1 MSHDKFKPDDIIVN
15 TIKAHPKQSL
25 FIYNSQVYINKHG
38 NLTGENGTATS
49 VPAGFVSLYELNLD
63 RTSNFISASEV
74 DGVTNIGFPDKKK
87 FNSLYGHHHI
97 HTGSSDDLS
106 SSLSYPLSSSI
117 SRELTTTTTVR
128 DVNGDTISVN
138 RKVDALK
145 NIALK
150 YAVQSPHFELSS
162 SFLKRDL
169 TTTTNINIINIPTIF
184 YESTI
189 KKGSVSLKFR
199 ENLGIIAECADIK
212 KNGELIQTGPEG
224 NPDNGDVVGLVFYD
238 EGIIMLT
245 ASYNI
250 NGSTNGIDYNGD
262 GSNQYAKWIYYGV
275 GIEIDGTTH
284 TTSHATRA
292 IASASFG
299 LDFEGT
305 SYTNTMTLFCHAEK
319 GKYNF
324 SNNPTSI
331 NSSSAGES
339 IVGSTTSK
347 FTYKQPRLPIKN
359 VVSSSYS
366 GYDEEFK
373 RKTYI
378 SKIGIYDEDDN
389 LIMIASLAKPIKKEE
404 NDEYTFKLTYDI

>member
-1 MSHDKFKPDDIIVN
+1 MSYDKFKPDDIIVN

-38 NLTGENGTATS
+38 NLTGENGPVTS
-49 VPAGFVSLYELNLD
+49 VPAGYVSLYELNLD
-63 RTSNFISASEV
+63 RTSNYISASEV
-74 DGVTNIGFPDKKK
+74 DGVTNIGFPDKKN
-87 FNSLYGHHHI
+87 FNSLHGKY
-97 HTGSSDDLS
+97 HTGNTSTTIPT
-106 SSLSYPLSSSI
+106 SLSYPLSSSI
-117 SRELTTTTTVR
+117 SRELTTTTSVT
-128 DVNGDTISVN
+128 DVNGNIVTIN

-162 SFLKRDL
+162 SYLGRDL
-169 TTTTNINIINIPTIF
+169 TTTTDINIINIPTIF

-189 KKGSVSLKFR
+189 KKGSVNLKFNQR
-199 ENLGIIAECADIK
+199 KTLVGECTDAR

-224 NPDNGDVVGLVFYD
+224 SSGSGSVVGLVFYD

-245 ASYNI
+245 ASY
-250 NGSTNGIDYNGD
+250 SLFPAQLDYTND
-262 GSNQYAKWIYYGV
+262 GSNDPAKWIYYGV
-275 GIEIDGTTH
+275 GIEIDGTTNK
-284 TTSHATRA
+284 TTGCNS
-292 IASASFG
+292 IVSASFG

-331 NSSSAGES
+331 DSSSAGSS
-339 IVGSTTSK
+339 ISEFTTSSY
-347 FTYKQPRLPIKN
+347 TYKQPRLPIKN

-366 GYDEEFK
+366 GYDEDFK
-373 RKTYI
+373 RKTYF

-389 LIMIASLAKPIKKEE
+389 LIMIASLAKPVKKEE
-404 NDEYTFKLTYDI
+404 DDEYTFKLTYDI